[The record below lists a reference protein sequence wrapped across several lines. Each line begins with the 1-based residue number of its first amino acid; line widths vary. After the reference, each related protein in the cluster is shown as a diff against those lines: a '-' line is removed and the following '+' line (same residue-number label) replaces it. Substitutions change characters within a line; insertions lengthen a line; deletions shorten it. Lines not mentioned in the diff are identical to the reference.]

1 MPKYPVL
8 LVEDDSDD
16 ELLILRSLK
25 TANLEN
31 EIVVAR
37 DGAEALDYLFAS
49 GAYADR
55 DAEQLP
61 VVVLLDLKL
70 PKIDGLE
77 VLRRIRADERTKL
90 LPVIVLTSS
99 DEDQDVIDSY
109 RLGANSYVQKPVQ
122 FGEFSSA
129 VQKLGLY
136 WLLLNKVSRAAKE
149 GGG

>member
-1 MPKYPVL
+1 MPNYPVL
-8 LVEDDSDD
+8 LVEDSSDD

-55 DAEQLP
+55 APELP

-77 VLRRIRADERTKL
+77 VLRRMRANERTKL

-99 DEDQDVIDSY
+99 DEDKDLIDSY

-129 VQKLGLY
+129 VQNLGLY
-136 WLLLNKVSRAAKE
+136 WLLLNKVPNVVSSN
-149 GGG
+149 

>member
-1 MPKYPVL
+1 MPQYPVL
-8 LVEDDSDD
+8 LVEDNSDD

-37 DGAEALDYLFAS
+37 DGAEALDYLFAG

-55 DAEQLP
+55 APEQLP

-99 DEDQDVIDSY
+99 DEDRDVIDSY
-109 RLGANSYVQKPVQ
+109 RHGANSYVQKPVK
-122 FGEFSSA
+122 FDEFSSA
-129 VQKLGLY
+129 VQQLGLY
-136 WLLLNKVSRAAKE
+136 WLLLNKVPRAAK
-149 GGG
+149 GGGE